1 MKKKINEVAPSGW
14 EGTVKAMKKHKEID
28 NPWALAS
35 SMKKKG
41 YKSHKSEKKKKKN
54 EQSFLLP
61 TFSEWLSENHG
72 EMYDENAKS
81 ILLAGLAGA
90 GVGGLLGGAAH
101 YTKNFDP
108 KNALHHAVG
117 AKHTAMD
124 AFSDMPIEKRVVLGG
139 ALGAATGAGALFS
152 AVRRRR
158 RKGNWMKK

>member
-124 AFSDMPIEKRVVLGG
+124 AFSDMPIEKRVGLGG
-139 ALGAATGAGALFS
+139 ALGAAAGAGALAS
-152 AVRRRR
+152 ALRK